1 MHNLRFMSLLLGAE
15 LSVLFNSSNI
25 STGIRDTLKAQKHFT
40 LQFWIG
46 MTVVISIICTIF
58 SLITTFTAWGM
69 VSAISNENAHCI
81 LRSSIGQYV
90 AELPGRFIVSAIYSF
105 LLWFMLFIF
114 LLFPFGFW
122 PVLLILGVVAMF
134 IHVMV
139 VFSTFGR
146 LIMHTGCMGKDR
158 IFDEQ
163 YERSLLPR
171 TLQSNLYTKAKA
183 ELANNTSIT
192 RQYRRKISPLTQDT
206 NLDDMSVLLGQVRLS
221 PVVKSNQ
228 HRRSRTDSI
237 VRFADTLWTSI
248 DIREDTLTPP
258 PEDTGVQGENIPLAT
273 MPPKYS
279 RPPPLGKVHER
290 TSSDVLSTASCTPSQ
305 QTFTTQISLE
315 EWMQAGKSVPEQ
327 DSNQVND
334 NENDNHI
341 NHQNSSIYE
350 SPSEES
356 ESLLVPPFTIST
368 FRSTSVASSVGD
380 LVIDGDYCPRFP
392 PLSVDEKFDLEY
404 GELLSPSEYKTN
416 NEANLADDL
425 DHGPSEQTEEQRH
438 LLAKSGISQYKH
450 NYGASANEHNE

>member
-1 MHNLRFMSLLLGAE
+1 MSLLLGAE

-46 MTVVISIICTIF
+46 MTVVVSIICTIF

-122 PVLLILGVVAMF
+122 SVLLVLGVVAIF

-183 ELANNTSIT
+183 ELAHNTSIT
-192 RQYRRKISPLTQDT
+192 RQYRRKVSPLTQDT
-206 NLDDMSVLLGQVRLS
+206 NLDDMSVLLGQVTDT
-221 PVVKSNQ
+221 PVVKNNQ

-248 DIREDTLTPP
+248 DIREDTITPS
-258 PEDTGVQGENIPLAT
+258 PEVTGVQEKNLPLT
-273 MPPKYS
+273 TKTTKYS
-279 RPPPLGKVHER
+279 RPPPLGKVQER

-305 QTFTTQISLE
+305 QTYATQISLE
-315 EWMQAGKSVPEQ
+315 DWLTAGTPVPER
-327 DSNQVND
+327 DSTPVNTHEKD
-334 NENDNHI
+334 DDRNNF
-341 NHQNSSIYE
+341 QNASIRE
-350 SPSEES
+350 SPSGES
-356 ESLLVPPFTIST
+356 EAHLVPPFTIST
-368 FRSTSVASSVGD
+368 FRSTSVASSFDD
-380 LVIDGDYCPRFP
+380 LAIDGDYCPRFP
-392 PLSVDEKFDLEY
+392 SSTVDEKFDLEY
-404 GELLSPSEYKTN
+404 GELFSPSEY
-416 NEANLADDL
+416 EANPETNVLNGF
-425 DHGPSEQTEEQRH
+425 DHGLSKQTEEQRH
-438 LLAKSGISQYKH
+438 LLAKDGTAEYNH
-450 NYGASANEHNE
+450 DYGASANVNNK